1 MGPPTSYAPTSRL
14 RGGRIGSRGGTSF
27 RGGARGVGIRG
38 RAATFKTFPMSESGR
53 LAELAASKRHNKKLS
68 SSSAGGGY
76 KLGSPDPERKRK
88 IDKLRRYDMNQKQN
102 KQRTKYHNI
111 YMVGQHRLKD
121 SKNKFIYVICIFH
134 QNDQN
139 TRIEYCFSSMTCI

>member
-53 LAELAASKRHNKKLS
+53 LAELAASKRYKKLS

-102 KQRTKYHNI
+102 PK
-111 YMVGQHRLKD
+111 M
-121 SKNKFIYVICIFH
+121 NKK
-134 QNDQN
+134 
-139 TRIEYCFSSMTCI
+139 